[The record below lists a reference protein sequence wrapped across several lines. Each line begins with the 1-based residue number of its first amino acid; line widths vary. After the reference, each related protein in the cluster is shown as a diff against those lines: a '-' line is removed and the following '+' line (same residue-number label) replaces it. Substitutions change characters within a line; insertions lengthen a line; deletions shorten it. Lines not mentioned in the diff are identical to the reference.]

1 MLGSVPR
8 WPCGC
13 IQRPYLLLRSL
24 AHLSTSSCSSF
35 SSSRD
40 ARYAR
45 PTYSPRKPRENR
57 PVISRPPFS
66 PVSLTS
72 CFYRSGFN
80 SRPVFIVSVALITS
94 WEANEP
100 RHSPGSGIDW
110 FRRCLRV
117 TWFPRTATGV
127 HESWKSRD
135 KWTPRS
141 TIVER
146 FVRGNARSDGYFC
159 ILSEREFSTGLF
171 CELGLD
177 YWWCT
182 AARGLGNVSEVGQGN
197 ISIYVDQQTF
207 FLSVKVTRLEIALLP
222 WTWYWT

>member
-40 ARYAR
+40 ARYPR
-45 PTYSPRKPRENR
+45 PTHSPRKPRENR
-57 PVISRPPFS
+57 PVVSRPPFFPRFLLLPAS
-66 PVSLTS
+66 IAAASTAAYL
-72 CFYRSGFN
+72 
-80 SRPVFIVSVALITS
+80 VFIVSVALMTS

-117 TWFPRTATGV
+117 TWFPRTATGD

-135 KWTPRS
+135 KWTLRS
-141 TIVER
+141 TIVQR
-146 FVRGNARSDGYFC
+146 FVRGNARSDGLFLYPFSARVFYWI
-159 ILSEREFSTGLF
+159 ILRIGIGL
-171 CELGLD
+171 LM
-177 YWWCT
+177 
-182 AARGLGNVSEVGQGN
+182 
-197 ISIYVDQQTF
+197 IYGCKRPWE
-207 FLSVKVTRLEIALLP
+207 SVRKGAG
-222 WTWYWT
+222 